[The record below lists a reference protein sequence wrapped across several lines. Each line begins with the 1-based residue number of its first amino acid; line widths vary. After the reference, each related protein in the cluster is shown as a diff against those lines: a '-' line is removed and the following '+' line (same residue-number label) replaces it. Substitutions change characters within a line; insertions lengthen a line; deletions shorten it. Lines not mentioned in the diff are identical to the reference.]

1 MMPSFPGYRKI
12 NLMES
17 IESKKSYL
25 TFGMYSAFLLS
36 FLTIVTF
43 GFAMMA
49 IPPSGPYC
57 PGNCMEYPFTD
68 LLLYYPRD
76 YYWMYLAIFQVF
88 TFTVFIVTNHYNTHA
103 SRRLFTLLSISFTLI
118 SSTVLLI
125 AYFTQF
131 SVVPISVMK
140 GETDGI
146 ALLTQYNDHGLF
158 IAMEELG
165 YITMSVALF
174 FLAFAFS
181 KSTRSERVIRIIL
194 ITQLF
199 LTITAFIFYSVK
211 FGIERSYRF
220 EVATITINWLAIIV
234 VGILVGL
241 FFKKNLK
248 HIKTKV

>member
-1 MMPSFPGYRKI
+1 
-12 NLMES
+12 MES

-57 PGNCMEYPFTD
+57 PGNCMEYPYTD

-76 YYWMYLAIFQVF
+76 YYWMYLAILQVF
-88 TFTVFIVTNHYNTHA
+88 AFTVFIVTNHYIAHA

-165 YITMSVALF
+165 YITMSIALF

-181 KSTRSERVIRIIL
+181 KSTRSERLIRIIL
-194 ITQLF
+194 IMQMV
-199 LTITAFIFYSVK
+199 LTIIAFIFYSIK

-220 EVATITINWLAIIV
+220 EVATITINWLVIIV
-234 VGILVGL
+234 VGIMIGL
-241 FFKKNLK
+241 HFRKKLITDTVLHK
-248 HIKTKV
+248 Q